1 MAKRWESRDTVRFLV
16 VTIVLICVVGVLY
29 AIVEQEH
36 VVWVWVFAMLAVA
49 IDLAFVGKGVRDVWY
64 GVLVGDRNQISLSN
78 LQVYLWFTVILSG
91 WLFLAL
97 SNDTVR
103 ITVPE
108 QVLGLLGISS
118 VTTVAAVGINGQ
130 KKNAAA
136 TPAAGNAVS
145 EQLDNVK
152 EELKP
157 EDPNSVDRR
166 GVLVIYNDPTKA
178 SLGDLFT
185 GDEVGN
191 ALSVDPGKVQMFF
204 FTLLVAIAYASQVG
218 YWLTLPEPGTALP
231 DLSAGMV
238 ALLGISHVGYLGT
251 KYAPST
257 RTQDIIHP

>member
-1 MAKRWESRDTVRFLV
+1 MAKRWETKDTVRFLL
-16 VTIVLICVVGVLY
+16 VTIVLISVVGVLY
-29 AIVEQEH
+29 VIVDQEY
-36 VVWVWVFAMLAVA
+36 VVWVWIFAMLAVS
-49 IDLAFVGKGVRDVWY
+49 IDLAFVGKGVRNVWY

-97 SNDTVR
+97 SNNTLN

-118 VTTVAAVGINGQ
+118 GTTVAAIAINGQ

-136 TPAAGNAVS
+136 TSEAADAVQ
-145 EQLDNVK
+145 EQLDKAK

-157 EDPNSVDRR
+157 EDPEAVSRR
-166 GVLVIYNDPTKA
+166 GVLVTYTDPTKA

-218 YWLTLPEPGTALP
+218 YWLTFSEPGTALP

-257 RTQDIIHP
+257 RTQDIHS

>member
-16 VTIVLICVVGVLY
+16 ATIVLISVIGVLY
-29 AIVEQEH
+29 VIVEQEH

-49 IDLAFVGKGVRDVWY
+49 IDLAFVGKGVTDVWY
-64 GVLVGDRNQISLSN
+64 GVLVNDRNQISLSN

-97 SNDTVR
+97 SNGTVN

-130 KKNAAA
+130 KKNAAP
-136 TPAAGNAVS
+136 TPDTGEAV
-145 EQLDNVK
+145 ENQLEEVK
-152 EELKP
+152 KELPKDK
-157 EDPNSVDRR
+157 EAVDRR
-166 GVLVIYNDPTKA
+166 GVLVTYNDPTKA
-178 SLGDLFT
+178 SLGNLFT

-191 ALSVDPGKVQMFF
+191 HLSVDPGKVQMFF
-204 FTLLVAIAYASQVG
+204 FTLLVAIAYAIQVG
-218 YWLTLPEPGTALP
+218 YWLALPEPGTTLP

-257 RTQDIIHP
+257 RTRDIHS